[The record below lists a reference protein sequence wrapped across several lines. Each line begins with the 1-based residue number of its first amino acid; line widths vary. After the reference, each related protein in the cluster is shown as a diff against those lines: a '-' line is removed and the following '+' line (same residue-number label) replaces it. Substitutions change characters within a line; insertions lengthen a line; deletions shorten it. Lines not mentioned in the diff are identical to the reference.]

1 MKRATVLTL
10 EMIGDFVTEPKQ
22 VPRKQQL
29 LLQITT
35 NDQVPQDR
43 CSDTLRR
50 RVASWTVNRGQWRQL
65 RRRHPCD
72 KKKRVFFQYLG
83 LVPIEIVC
91 AGERKRNDERK
102 RWHLS
107 LVFPRPTIWLSP
119 DLQRGSVFY
128 LIFSCSMEG
137 FHQLET
143 LAVPSVSI
151 A

>member
-50 RVASWTVNRGQWRQL
+50 RVAS
-65 RRRHPCD
+65 
-72 KKKRVFFQYLG
+72 
-83 LVPIEIVC
+83 
-91 AGERKRNDERK
+91 
-102 RWHLS
+102 
-107 LVFPRPTIWLSP
+107 
-119 DLQRGSVFY
+119 
-128 LIFSCSMEG
+128 
-137 FHQLET
+137 
-143 LAVPSVSI
+143 
-151 A
+151 